1 MSIDQ
6 VTSQLTS
13 GIAKL
18 VLVSFDRN
26 IFLASKSSIKRAQIF
41 FLYIFQNH
49 RGITVV
55 YPLMRFVLKSG
66 NS

>member
-26 IFLASKSSIKRAQIF
+26 IFLASKSSIKYF

-49 RGITVV
+49 RGITVA